1 MKHIAIQ
8 RLSVNAERLPLRIQS
23 GSIRKWDM
31 GIRAQ
36 AERIGFQVIGELT
49 RCTDRE
55 PTHLYQCYFDEA
67 RNEFVLR
74 RGILTIIASDGTVF

>member
-1 MKHIAIQ
+1 M
-8 RLSVNAERLPLRIQS
+8 
-23 GSIRKWDM
+23 DM

-49 RCTDRE
+49 RCVDCE
-55 PTHLYQCYFDEA
+55 PTHLYRCYFDEA
-67 RNEFVLR
+67 RNEFILR

>member
-1 MKHIAIQ
+1 M
-8 RLSVNAERLPLRIQS
+8 
-23 GSIRKWDM
+23 DM
-31 GIRAQ
+31 GIK
-36 AERIGFQVIGELT
+36 IGELT

-67 RNEFVLR
+67 RNEFILR